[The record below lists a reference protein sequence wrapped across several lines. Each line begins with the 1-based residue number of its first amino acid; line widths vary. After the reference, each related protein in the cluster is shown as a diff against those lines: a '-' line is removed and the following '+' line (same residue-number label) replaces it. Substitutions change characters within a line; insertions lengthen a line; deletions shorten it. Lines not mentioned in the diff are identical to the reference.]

1 MRGPTQLGA
10 GDARGRRGDEEEEDG
25 VMARLGASD
34 RDGGGGVGQPA
45 VASVWA
51 PKQGPEG
58 LKYGGAPYLASLLRL
73 NGGECLKYRRG
84 GFRNSV

>member
-10 GDARGRRGDEEEEDG
+10 GDARGRRGEEEEDG
-25 VMARLGASD
+25 VMARLGAS
-34 RDGGGGVGQPA
+34 DGGGGVGQPA

>member
-1 MRGPTQLGA
+1 MGFWALN
-10 GDARGRRGDEEEEDG
+10 
-25 VMARLGASD
+25 
-34 RDGGGGVGQPA
+34 DGGGVSQLA

-51 PKQGPEG
+51 PKQGPKG

>member
-1 MRGPTQLGA
+1 MRGPTHSV
-10 GDARGRRGDEEEEDG
+10 GRREGRETEPWG
-25 VMARLGASD
+25 ARVARQRTS
-34 RDGGGGVGQPA
+34 VGPVVGSWMA

-51 PKQGPEG
+51 LSRAPKG